1 MNKLQQ
7 MQYDFRVAVAAY
19 VQEFCNKHDWVHN
32 PSDWVAGDVGGV
44 IEINDMFIDFDDIR
58 VDIDN
63 EFDKDAFEEWYWYEQ
78 RVTELGCTQHIN
90 YKSFALGAQRPYS
103 DEVLNKIGEFKK
115 EIERMQ
121 RGEETY

>member
-1 MNKLQQ
+1 
-7 MQYDFRVAVAAY
+7 
-19 VQEFCNKHDWVHN
+19 
-32 PSDWVAGDVGGV
+32 
-44 IEINDMFIDFDDIR
+44 MFIDFDDIR

-90 YKSFALGAQRPYS
+90 YKSFVLGAQRPYS
-103 DEVLNKIGEFKK
+103 DELLNKIGEFKK